1 MKDDEIVRS
10 GEKILEQLFN
20 DFYEWHRLSVQKYGR
35 GYQEHIAIRAMRKF
49 RSEGVVIPISCDDC
63 KYVEYSAAIQDALAD
78 KLGIPRQ
85 PYPTATCLR
94 YGKTRRRD
102 RYRMEPLPECT
113 RDEGWTKND
122 G

>member
-1 MKDDEIVRS
+1 MGTDGTRS
-10 GEKILEQLFN
+10 DGTGSGGLIETDN
-20 DFYEWHRLSVQKYGR
+20 DYMMRLM
-35 GYQEHIAIRAMRKF
+35 MR
-49 RSEGVVIPISCDDC
+49 PTSCYDC
-63 KYVEYSAAIQDALAD
+63 AYVEYSAAIQDALAD

-113 RDEGWTKND
+113 RDKEWTKND